1 MKHGGDDQ
9 QHEGEAGDRRCAP
22 AKAPS
27 MMASLEKKPAVPMI
41 VAGMPTPVSA
51 SVPMTII
58 Q

>member
-1 MKHGGDDQ
+1 MTSSTKAKPATAFSPMK
-9 QHEGEAGDRRCAP
+9 AA
-22 AKAPS
+22 S

-51 SVPMTII
+51 SVPITIS